1 MIDIETLHARN
12 KKLEEAL
19 QIIAGY
25 DKDTINSTVQ
35 VLCNAIMIA
44 RNAIRNKDG
53 SWKETKPNDYTDD
66 ELLEF
71 SR

>member
-1 MIDIETLHARN
+1 MIDIEALQARN

-25 DKDTINSTVQ
+25 DKDTVNSTVQ

-53 SWKETKPNDYTDD
+53 S
-66 ELLEF
+66 
-71 SR
+71 